1 MVNERKS
8 TQKKKV
14 GKERKRNTRDETN
27 STKCD
32 GGFKPKQTSI
42 ILNVVD

>member
-8 TQKKKV
+8 TQKKV
-14 GKERKRNTRDETN
+14 GKERKETQEMRQ
-27 STKCD
+27 TAQKCD
-32 GGFKPKQTSI
+32 GGFKPKQISI